1 MAGDGLVAPQ
11 GSVVYT
17 PGGDPGGVA
26 VHQAADESGRQ
37 KLPAWPPPP
46 GGMERLLTESRWQR
60 HRRPFTRRQIILS
73 RITVLVAAILAAVV
87 VSIEPLSSLWWHAA
101 VGGLS
106 GLAVSL
112 ASSSPYQIG
121 QLLGLRPPSPR
132 QRG

>member
-1 MAGDGLVAPQ
+1 VYPTADG
-11 GSVVYT
+11 
-17 PGGDPGGVA
+17 PG
-26 VHQAADESGRQ
+26 QQ

-46 GGMERLLTESRWQR
+46 GGMERLLKESRWQR
-60 HRRPFTRRQIILS
+60 RRRPFTRRQIIWS
-73 RITVLVAAILAAVV
+73 RITILWAALFAAVV
-87 VSIEPLSSLWWHAA
+87 VSIEPSSSLWWHVA